1 LIKFKY
7 HLYKMAIKRNIK
19 YLNKDFTEFRA
30 NLIDYARTYFPTTYN
45 DFSPSSPGMMFM
57 EMAAYVGDVLSF
69 YLDNQIQE
77 NYLQYA
83 RQNNN
88 LFELA
93 YMLGYKPNVTQV
105 ATADVDF
112 YQQVPSKLSSSIY
125 VPDFD
130 YTLFI
135 NENAVISSPLTGTS
149 NFIIEDPID
158 FSVSSSADP
167 TEVSVYAISAGNP
180 TFFLLKKTRKAISS
194 TINTTTFSFG
204 SPIKFS
210 TVNIN
215 ADKIVGI
222 LDVMDSDNNEWYEV
236 DYLAQETIYD
246 SIKNTNANDPNF
258 SSAGDTPYLLKL
270 KKVQR
275 RFATRFIDSGS
286 LQLQFGAGTSSDTDE
301 TVVPNPDN
309 VGLGLPFEK
318 QKLNTAYSPS
328 NFIFTKTYG
337 IAPSNTTLTVR
348 YLTGGGATANTPA
361 NTLTNISG
369 DIKFLKN
376 NLNTSTA
383 NYIFSSLAVN
393 NASAADGGGDGDT
406 IEEIRQNASA
416 NFSTQLRNVT
426 SDDYLVRVLS
436 MPAKYGAIA
445 KAYVETTKAQNISA
459 GETNSILDLYALS
472 YNADKTLRVPST
484 ALKQNISTY
493 LSQYRMVNDV
503 INIKDGFIINIG
515 VNFEIIVLPDYN
527 NNEVLVNCITALK
540 NYFAIDN
547 WQINQPILLRDL
559 YILLDKIEGVQTVNK
574 VEIVNKVGEDLGY
587 SKYAY
592 DIKAATINNVI
603 YPSLDPSIFEVKYLN
618 SDIVGR
624 CVSF

>member
-1 LIKFKY
+1 
-7 HLYKMAIKRNIK
+7 MAVKRNIK

-204 SPIKFS
+204 SPVKFS

-574 VEIVNKVGEDLGY
+574 IEIVNKVGEDLGY